1 MSEYQPGLEG
11 IPATKSDISYLDGK
25 QGILT
30 YRGYRIVD
38 LAENS
43 TFEETAYLLLDGELP
58 SASQLAVFD
67 VQLREHRRVKYNI
80 RDIMKTLPVTGHPME
95 MLQTA
100 VASLGMFYPN
110 DVPVQVRI
118 PGDESD
124 KYVHGQSI
132 RILARMAT
140 LVAMWQQLR
149 IGNDPTPPRIDLSY
163 AANFLYMFQNGAE
176 PDPLVARIMDVSF
189 ILHAEHT
196 INASTFAAMVT
207 GSTLATPSYVI
218 AAAIGTL
225 AGPLHGGANEH
236 VIQMLQ
242 EIGKPE
248 NARPWLDKKLAAKE
262 VIWGMGHREYKV
274 KDPRATLLQKLMN
287 ELAKSRGN
295 VSPMFETALA
305 LEDACEETLAPKGIY
320 PNVDYYSGILY
331 REIGIPPDQ
340 FTSIFA
346 IARTVGWLAHWRQQV
361 AQNRI
366 FRPTQVYTGYDVR
379 DYTPLRE
386 R

>member
-1 MSEYQPGLEG
+1 MTEYQPGLEG
-11 IPATKSDISYLDGK
+11 VPATRSNISYLDGK

-38 LAENS
+38 LAEHS

-58 SASQLAVFD
+58 TTEQLERFD
-67 VQLREHRRVKYNI
+67 TQLREHRRVKYNI
-80 RDIMKTLPVTGHPME
+80 HDIMKSLPVTGHPME

-110 DVPVQVRI
+110 HVPVQIRS
-118 PGDESD
+118 PGDETEQ
-124 KYVHGQSI
+124 YVYGQSI

-149 IGNDPTPPRIDLSY
+149 LGNYPMRQRRDLSY
-163 AANFLYMFQNGAE
+163 AANFLYMFNGEE
-176 PDPLVARIMDVSF
+176 PDPLVARIMDVCF

-207 GSTLATPSYVI
+207 GSTLASPSYVI

-225 AGPLHGGANEH
+225 AGPLHGGANER
-236 VIQMLQ
+236 VIIMLE

-248 NARPWLDKKLAAKE
+248 NARPWLEKKLVAKE
-262 VIWGMGHREYKV
+262 TIWGMGHREYKV
-274 KDPRATLLQKLMN
+274 KDPRATLLQKLMRD
-287 ELAKSRGN
+287 LAESRGGL
-295 VSPMFETALA
+295 SPMFETALA
-305 LEDACEETLAPKGIY
+305 LEEAGEERLAPKGVY
-320 PNVDYYSGILY
+320 PNIDYYSGILY

-346 IARTVGWLAHWRQQV
+346 ISRTAGWLAHWREQV
-361 AQNRI
+361 AENRI
-366 FRPTQVYTGYDVR
+366 FRPTQIYTGEETRAYIPISDR
-379 DYTPLRE
+379 
-386 R
+386 

>member
-11 IPATKSDISYLDGK
+11 IPATKSTISYLDGK
-25 QGILT
+25 KGILT
-30 YRGYRIVD
+30 YRGYPIVE

-43 TFEETAYLLLDGELP
+43 SFEETAYLLLDGELP
-58 SASQLAVFD
+58 TTGQLDRFD
-67 VQLREHRRVKYNI
+67 TQLREHRRVKYNI
-80 RDIMKTLPVTGHPME
+80 REIMRSLPVTGHPMA

-100 VASLGMFYPN
+100 VSSLGMFYPN
-110 DVPVQVRI
+110 DVPIQIRE

-124 KYVHGQSI
+124 QYVHGHSI

-140 LVAMWQQLR
+140 LVAMWNQMRL
-149 IGNDPTPPRIDLSY
+149 GNDPIPPRHDLSY
-163 AANFLYMFQNGAE
+163 AANFLYMFHNRE
-176 PDPLVARIMDVSF
+176 PDPLVARIMDVCL
-189 ILHAEHT
+189 ILHAEHS

-218 AAAIGTL
+218 AAAVGTL

-242 EIGKPE
+242 EIGTPE
-248 NARPWLDKKLAAKE
+248 NAHAWLDAKLEAKE

-287 ELAKSRGN
+287 ELARSRGV
-295 VSPMFETALA
+295 VSPLFETALA
-305 LEDACEETLAPKGIY
+305 LEEACEEKLAPKGVY
-320 PNVDYYSGILY
+320 PNIDYYSGILY
-331 REIGIPPDQ
+331 RELGIPTDQ

-346 IARTVGWLAHWRQQV
+346 IARTAGWLAHWREQV
-361 AQNRI
+361 SENRI
-366 FRPTQVYTGYDVR
+366 FRPTQIYNGYEAR
-379 DYTPLRE
+379 HYQPISQR
-386 R
+386 